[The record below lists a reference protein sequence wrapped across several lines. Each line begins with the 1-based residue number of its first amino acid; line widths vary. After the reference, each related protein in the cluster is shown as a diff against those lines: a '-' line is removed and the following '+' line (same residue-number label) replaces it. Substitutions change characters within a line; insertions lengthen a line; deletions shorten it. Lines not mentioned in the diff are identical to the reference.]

1 MSFECT
7 KLKPEKG
14 KVTVLSSHSPLT
26 MFLTLNP
33 LVRHGTSWPE
43 AGEVMALSLQPA
55 DLGYPP
61 NFLDPN
67 PNSSGLSPD
76 DTTQTQWR
84 VLKRWG
90 CKGCKVQV
98 SINNSPRVWF
108 LGVQVWLPTLTNFFF
123 PD

>member
-7 KLKPEKG
+7 KLKPEKR
-14 KVTVLSSHSPLT
+14 KVTVLYSHSTLT

-43 AGEVMALSLQPA
+43 AGKVMAWSLQPA

-61 NFLDPN
+61 NFLD

-84 VLKRWG
+84 VLQRRG
-90 CKGCKVQV
+90 CKG
-98 SINNSPRVWF
+98 
-108 LGVQVWLPTLTNFFF
+108 
-123 PD
+123 